1 MANCFSRV
9 EFVKRS
15 EGKNACLKSSYI
27 SRSCVEFQ
35 GTKFQESQIFNF
47 SHKETPI
54 YTEIY
59 LPEHAS
65 QELKDREKL
74 WNLCE
79 TFENRKNSQPAFEMV
94 LALPDDKIIT
104 LEDRKHLLKT
114 FVHKHFIQEGFA
126 AEVAIHQPHG
136 EGKKDHNWHAHV
148 LVTGRRIAESG
159 DTLEPTKPREFF
171 ARLSNTKWYL
181 PWTQHQNEYFESKGL
196 SLRVDPIG
204 VVPEKHLGPIRM
216 RGQAMSLIVENESL
230 KELNQL
236 TCTDPKIVLEKIVET
251 KSVFD
256 PQDVDRFLHKNVAPE
271 NVSQVRQAFW
281 KQAEIVELLDQ
292 KTAKRTHKYTTKEV
306 IKEEEQIL
314 RIADRIESQDT
325 ISSNLKS
332 IQPPANLSQE
342 QQRAFSAIIAGN
354 RLVCIDGHAGS
365 GKSYLLTALKDHYH
379 SQNLTIRAMG
389 PDNATTKVLESKGFT
404 ETRNVHKFLFALQS
418 GKIKPSRSQEVWIV
432 DESSKIGNRPLLEF
446 LKFAEK
452 YKAQVILSG
461 SANQL
466 GSVSRGGFFEI
477 FCDRYGS
484 QTLKE
489 IQRQSTQIH
498 RNIALDF
505 AEGKTTNALITLSQ
519 NNGIHCS
526 ATKQDSFTDLIK
538 EWADDARLFPTSS
551 RLILARSN
559 ADVKVLNEMAREM
572 RRQRGEL
579 GDKEYLCDT
588 SLGKVYVSQGDLIEF
603 RANDD
608 KLDIINGTVG
618 TLTTLSDTRFTVSI
632 EDAKGKQRTV
642 SFNPEIFSSYQ
653 LAYASTV
660 FRSQGETVNRAYVA
674 YSPGFNQKELY
685 VAMTRHAKDVKLFVD
700 IERTGS
706 LSRMKYNLSRQQKEY
721 TTLDFTTQDK
731 LQEQAQQEEKNK
743 KITELSTS
751 DQFTDRMKGRG
762 LSLLGNIKDGF
773 GNVFE
778 RFSDTRPNKKFFN
791 PEFPEPKNGSVTEV
805 SRENAAS
812 PQGTHLN
819 YLDIPT
825 LSSEKP
831 TPSGENNNQVEPKL
845 YKNHSSTGTKV
856 LQEPSGSQKPE
867 TSLFTQYQDACNHAL
882 NLKLIA
888 EAESERQGKPLEQLP
903 QFKEWQKACGER
915 NAKAYDYLSANSH
928 DSLIEKLG
936 EKRTK
941 ILKDQVEKHLV
952 YLDKSQ
958 HPPITKQEIQDKLFD
973 NIDALLYRLYP
984 EGPSQKKGSSLRFGA
999 KGSLCVTLSGSKQGT
1014 WYNFEESKGGGLVE
1028 LIAERNNLN
1037 NKDAHEWAKDF
1048 LKISHEIQVPKT
1060 HQNKKYTQSKETN
1073 WVPIKPPNGISEDGN
1088 AALPSYLKDY
1098 EEKARHAYRD
1108 KNGDLLFY
1116 VLRLV
1121 DKEDPSSKVTPPL
1134 TYGHW
1139 KGSSYNKWGL
1149 GHFTSENRPLYNLH
1163 QLYQSPTKEVL
1174 IVEGEKAA
1182 DAAKEHF
1189 PDHICI
1195 TWSGGCGA
1203 VSKTDWSPLAGR
1215 EVLIWPDNDKAG
1227 FKAADAITSELRKQG
1242 VKKLQVV
1249 QQQQLENFPE
1259 KWDLA
1264 DELPKDV
1271 TKQKIKD
1278 ISLMSKSKAI
1288 DPRRVLVE
1296 IMAPNSDDFL
1306 EQAKANQVLQRV
1318 YDRMEGELLAKHK
1331 GRENLVQLDILS
1343 ESARVFK
1350 AKGAIQ
1356 ERISQ
1361 ELGIKGQLAENICEQ
1376 ALLKSAETG
1385 TSVSKDFLEKVR
1397 DTIRESKWIDPLQKD
1412 LEKLGY
1418 DKKTQELAIS
1428 KSITHAIESPKTSE
1442 KEIKDHAIS
1451 FANSIKENCSLQQE
1465 IQKQLSRS
1473 VDKSHS
1479 LEI

>member
-1 MANCFSRV
+1 M
-9 EFVKRS
+9 
-15 EGKNACLKSSYI
+15 
-27 SRSCVEFQ
+27 
-35 GTKFQESQIFNF
+35 
-47 SHKETPI
+47 
-54 YTEIY
+54 
-59 LPEHAS
+59 
-65 QELKDREKL
+65 
-74 WNLCE
+74 
-79 TFENRKNSQPAFEMV
+79 
-94 LALPDDKIIT
+94 
-104 LEDRKHLLKT
+104 
-114 FVHKHFIQEGFA
+114 
-126 AEVAIHQPHG
+126 
-136 EGKKDHNWHAHV
+136 
-148 LVTGRRIAESG
+148 
-159 DTLEPTKPREFF
+159 
-171 ARLSNTKWYL
+171 
-181 PWTQHQNEYFESKGL
+181 
-196 SLRVDPIG
+196 
-204 VVPEKHLGPIRM
+204 
-216 RGQAMSLIVENESL
+216 
-230 KELNQL
+230 
-236 TCTDPKIVLEKIVET
+236 
-251 KSVFD
+251 
-256 PQDVDRFLHKNVAPE
+256 
-271 NVSQVRQAFW
+271 
-281 KQAEIVELLDQ
+281 
-292 KTAKRTHKYTTKEV
+292 
-306 IKEEEQIL
+306 
-314 RIADRIESQDT
+314 
-325 ISSNLKS
+325 
-332 IQPPANLSQE
+332 
-342 QQRAFSAIIAGN
+342 
-354 RLVCIDGHAGS
+354 
-365 GKSYLLTALKDHYH
+365 
-379 SQNLTIRAMG
+379 
-389 PDNATTKVLESKGFT
+389 
-404 ETRNVHKFLFALQS
+404 
-418 GKIKPSRSQEVWIV
+418 
-432 DESSKIGNRPLLEF
+432 
-446 LKFAEK
+446 
-452 YKAQVILSG
+452 
-461 SANQL
+461 
-466 GSVSRGGFFEI
+466 
-477 FCDRYGS
+477 
-484 QTLKE
+484 
-489 IQRQSTQIH
+489 
-498 RNIALDF
+498 
-505 AEGKTTNALITLSQ
+505 
-519 NNGIHCS
+519 
-526 ATKQDSFTDLIK
+526 
-538 EWADDARLFPTSS
+538 
-551 RLILARSN
+551 ARSN

-608 KLDIINGTVG
+608 KLDIINGTIG

-642 SFNPEIFSSYQ
+642 TFNPETFSSYQ

-674 YSPGFNQKELY
+674 YSPGFTQKELY

-700 IERTGS
+700 TERTSS
-706 LSRMKYNLSRQQKEY
+706 LSRMKHNLSRQQKEY
-721 TTLDFTTQDK
+721 TTQDK

-778 RFSDTRPNKKFFN
+778 RFSDTRPNKQFFN
-791 PEFPEPKNGSVTEV
+791 PEFPEPKKGSATEV

-812 PQGTHLN
+812 PQEITHLS

-825 LSSEKP
+825 LSSELP
-831 TPSGENNNQVEPKL
+831 TPSGENNNLVEPRF

-856 LQEPSGSQKPE
+856 LQEPSSSQKPE
-867 TSLFTQYQDACNHAL
+867 TSLFTQYQDACNHVL

-888 EAESERQGKPLEQLP
+888 EAESERQGKPLEQLT

-928 DSLIEKLG
+928 DSLIEHLG

-952 YLDKSQ
+952 YLEKSQ
-958 HPPITKQEIQDKLFD
+958 NPPITKQEIQDKLFD

-1014 WYNFEESKGGGLVE
+1014 WFNFEESKGGGLVE

-1048 LKISHEIQVPKT
+1048 LKISHEIQFPKT
-1060 HQNKKYTQSKETN
+1060 YQNKKYTQSKETN

-1088 AALPSYLKDY
+1088 TVLPKFIKDY
-1098 EEKARHAYRD
+1098 EETARYAYRD

-1116 VLRLV
+1116 TLRLS
-1121 DKEDPSSKVTPPL
+1121 DKNDPTSKAVLPL
-1134 TYGHW
+1134 SYGHW
-1139 KGSSYNKWGL
+1139 KGNSEKWA
-1149 GHFTSENRPLYNLH
+1149 FKQYSATNRPLYNLH
-1163 QLYQSPTKEVL
+1163 QLYQNPIKEVL

-1195 TWSGGCGA
+1195 TWFGGCGA

-1249 QQQQLENFPE
+1249 QQQQLESFPE

-1264 DELPKDV
+1264 DALPKDV

-1296 IMAPNSDDFL
+1296 IMAPNSDDLL
-1306 EQAKANQVLQRV
+1306 EQAKANQVLWRV
-1318 YDRMEGELLAKHK
+1318 YERMEGELLAKHK

-1350 AKGAIQ
+1350 AKGALQ

-1361 ELGIKGQLAENICEQ
+1361 ELGIKGQLADNICEQ
-1376 ALLKSAETG
+1376 SLLKSAETG
-1385 TSVSKDFLEKVR
+1385 TSVSKHFLEKVR
-1397 DTIRESKWIDPLQKD
+1397 DTIRESKWISSLEKD

-1418 DKKTQELAIS
+1418 DQKTRDLAVS
-1428 KSITHAIESPKTSE
+1428 KSLTHAIENPKVSE
-1442 KEIKDHAIS
+1442 KEIKDHAIA
-1451 FANSIKENCSLQQE
+1451 FASSQKENCNLQKE

-1473 VDKSHS
+1473 KDKLQS
-1479 LEI
+1479 LNFNL